1 MRLIC
6 ALVAASALLASAV
19 DARAEPGIGE
29 KVYDPYVRPGT
40 LELEARYGRLTGKAL
55 NGEAGVVVE
64 AEYGFNERFS
74 GALVV
79 EYEDHVGE
87 KDKIDAVGVEG
98 VFWLGQIPKL
108 GIDTSLYL
116 EYEQRIHN
124 ESGVGEAKLLLGK
137 QLGPWQ
143 VLVNLK
149 ASRPFTDKTADRMT
163 EFGYAASVDRE
174 LTNFARVGVE
184 AFGKL
189 GDDRRVGGRQAHYI
203 GPMVKW
209 SVPFRKLRGELEIET
224 SYLFAAGGARD
235 DSRGQARI
243 LLEWERRF

>member
-1 MRLIC
+1 MRLNR
-6 ALVAASALLASAV
+6 AVVASCLLLASA
-19 DARAEPGIGE
+19 PGAKAAPGLGE
-29 KVYDPYVRPGT
+29 KVYDPYIRPGT
-40 LELEARYGRLTGKAL
+40 LELETRYGRLTGKSL
-55 NGEAGVVVE
+55 DGESGAIVE

-74 GALVV
+74 GALVL

-98 VFWLGQIPKL
+98 VLWLGQIPKL

-116 EYEQRIHN
+116 EFEQRIHN

-137 QLGPWQ
+137 QLGVWQ

-149 ASRPFTDKTADRMT
+149 ASRPFTSHADDRITA
-163 EFGYAASVDRE
+163 FGYGVAIDRE
-174 LTNFARVGVE
+174 VTNFARVGVE
-184 AFGKL
+184 AFGDL
-189 GDDRRVGGRQAHYI
+189 GDDHRFGGRQAHYI

-209 SVPFRKLRGELEIET
+209 RVPFRKLKGELEIET
-224 SYLFAAGGARD
+224 SYLFAAGAARN

-243 LLEWERRF
+243 LLEWEKRF